1 MSEILKCVLY
11 CVDLHIPLNS
21 CHPCLQH
28 ERGVHRIQRVPVTE
42 SHGRLHTSTS
52 VVVVLPQP
60 EDVSATEHFKL
71 ICDDVSVHIS
81 SQRVHPP
88 PPSVLL

>member
-1 MSEILKCVLY
+1 MYNIIQRKIKMCSVL
-11 CVDLHIPLNS
+11 CRPARTPKLNS
-21 CHPCLQH
+21 CHSCLQH

-60 EDVSATEHFKL
+60 EDVSAQRRALPT
-71 ICDDVSVHIS
+71 DV
-81 SQRVHPP
+81 
-88 PPSVLL
+88 L